1 MSINKELGGRSIMNV
16 KVENIEKN
24 VVKLEITVD
33 SEKFN
38 EAVKKSF
45 KKNAK
50 RFNVPGFRKGKAPLN
65 IIKKYYGEGVLFEDA
80 INFCCEDTY
89 PKAIEENNIK
99 PVDFPQID
107 IIQIGEGK
115 DFIYTAEVTTVP
127 EVKLGE
133 YKGVE
138 VKKVSYEVEDEAVEN
153 ELKSMQQK
161 NARVSVKEEG
171 AIEKGNIAVIDFK
184 GYVDGKAFEGGE
196 AKDYELEIGSGTFIG
211 DFEDQL
217 IGLKKGESKEV
228 NVSFPEEY
236 GREDLNGKPAT
247 FEVTV
252 KDIKIKELP
261 ALDDEFAKEVSEF
274 DTLEEL
280 KSDIK
285 DRMKKELAE
294 KAKAEYEEAVVEKVA
309 ANAEIDI
316 PKVMIEKEI
325 DNMVRDL
332 EMRLKYQGLDLKS
345 YYEFTNSSE
354 EKVKEYMRET
364 AEKRVRT
371 DLIMQEIAK
380 VENIK
385 ATEEELKEKAM
396 EMAKQYGQKDVEK
409 TAELIVNAQKAYLE
423 IDIINGKVLDLLVKN
438 SKEIA

>member
-1 MSINKELGGRSIMNV
+1 MNV

-99 PVDFPQID
+99 PVDYPQID
-107 IIQIGEGK
+107 VVQIGEGK
-115 DFIYTAEVTTVP
+115 DFIYTAEITTVP

-153 ELKSMQQK
+153 ELKSMQEK
-161 NARVSVKEEG
+161 NARVSLKEEG
-171 AIEKGNIAVIDFK
+171 EIEKGNIAIIDFK
-184 GYVDGKAFEGGE
+184 GYVGGEAFEGGE

-217 IGLKKGESKEV
+217 VGLKKDESKKV

-247 FEVTV
+247 FEVTI
-252 KDIKIKELP
+252 KDIKVKELP

-285 DRMKKELAE
+285 DRMKKELSD
-294 KAKAEYEEAVVEKVA
+294 KAKAEYEEAVVEAVA
-309 ANAEIDI
+309 ANAEIEI

-354 EKVKEYMRET
+354 EKVKEYMKET
-364 AEKRVRT
+364 AEKRVKT

-380 VENIK
+380 VEDIK

-396 EMAKQYGQKDVEK
+396 EVAKQYGQKDVEK

-423 IDIINGKVLDLLVKN
+423 IDIVNGKVLDLLVEN

>member
-1 MSINKELGGRSIMNV
+1 MNV

-99 PVDFPQID
+99 PVDYPQID
-107 IIQIGEGK
+107 VVQIGEGK
-115 DFIYTAEVTTVP
+115 DFIYTAEITTVP

-153 ELKSMQQK
+153 ELKSMQEK
-161 NARVSVKEEG
+161 NARVSLKEEG
-171 AIEKGNIAVIDFK
+171 EIEKGNIAIIDFK
-184 GYVDGKAFEGGE
+184 GYVDGEAFEGGE

-217 IGLKKGESKEV
+217 VGLKKDESKKV
-228 NVSFPEEY
+228 DVSFPEEY

-247 FEVTV
+247 FEVTI
-252 KDIKIKELP
+252 KDIKVKELP

-285 DRMKKELAE
+285 DRMKKELSE
-294 KAKAEYEEAVVEKVA
+294 KAKAEYEEAVVEAVA
-309 ANAEIDI
+309 ANTEIEI

-364 AEKRVRT
+364 AEKRVKT

-380 VENIK
+380 VEDIK

-396 EMAKQYGQKDVEK
+396 EVAKQYGQKDIEK

-423 IDIINGKVLDLLVKN
+423 IDIVNGKVLDLLVEN

>member
-1 MSINKELGGRSIMNV
+1 MNV

-99 PVDFPQID
+99 PVDYPQID
-107 IIQIGEGK
+107 VVQIGEGK
-115 DFIYTAEVTTVP
+115 DFIYTAEITTVP

-153 ELKSMQQK
+153 ELKSMQEK
-161 NARVSVKEEG
+161 NARVSLKEEG
-171 AIEKGNIAVIDFK
+171 EIEKGNIAIIDFK
-184 GYVDGKAFEGGE
+184 GYVDGEAFEGGE

-217 IGLKKGESKEV
+217 VGLKKDESKKV
-228 NVSFPEEY
+228 DVSFPEEY

-247 FEVTV
+247 FEVTI
-252 KDIKIKELP
+252 KDIKVKELP

-285 DRMKKELAE
+285 DRMKKELSE
-294 KAKAEYEEAVVEKVA
+294 KAKAEYEEAVVEAVA
-309 ANAEIDI
+309 ANAEIEI

-364 AEKRVRT
+364 AEKRVKT

-380 VENIK
+380 VEDIK

-396 EMAKQYGQKDVEK
+396 EVAKQYGQKDVEK

-423 IDIINGKVLDLLVKN
+423 IDIVNGKVLDLLVEN

>member
-1 MSINKELGGRSIMNV
+1 MNV

-99 PVDFPQID
+99 PVDYPQID
-107 IIQIGEGK
+107 VVQIGEGK
-115 DFIYTAEVTTVP
+115 DFIYIAEITTVP

-153 ELKSMQQK
+153 ELKSMQEK
-161 NARVSVKEEG
+161 NARVSLKEEG
-171 AIEKGNIAVIDFK
+171 EIEKGNIAIIDFK
-184 GYVDGKAFEGGE
+184 GYVDGEAFEGGE

-217 IGLKKGESKEV
+217 VGLKKDESKKV
-228 NVSFPEEY
+228 DVSFPEEY

-247 FEVTV
+247 FEVTI
-252 KDIKIKELP
+252 KDIKVKELP

-285 DRMKKELAE
+285 DRMKKELSE
-294 KAKAEYEEAVVEKVA
+294 KAKAEYEEAVVEAVA
-309 ANAEIDI
+309 ANAEIEI

-364 AEKRVRT
+364 AEKRVKT

-380 VENIK
+380 VEDIK

-396 EMAKQYGQKDVEK
+396 EVAKQYGQKDIEK

-423 IDIINGKVLDLLVKN
+423 IDIVNGKVLDLLVEN

>member
-1 MSINKELGGRSIMNV
+1 MNV

-99 PVDFPQID
+99 TVDYPQID
-107 IIQIGEGK
+107 VVQIGEGK
-115 DFIYTAEVTTVP
+115 EFIYTAEVTTVP

-153 ELKSMQQK
+153 ELKSMQEK
-161 NARVSVKEEG
+161 NARVSIKENGE
-171 AIEKGNIAVIDFK
+171 IEKGNIAIIDFK
-184 GYVDGKAFEGGE
+184 GYVDEKAFEGGE
-196 AKDYELEIGSGTFIG
+196 GKDYELEIGSGTFIG

-217 IGLKKGESKEV
+217 VGLKKGESKKV

-236 GREDLNGKPAT
+236 GREDLNGKPAA

-252 KDIKIKELP
+252 KDIKVKELP

-285 DRMKKELAE
+285 ERMKKELSE
-294 KAKAEYEEAVVEKVA
+294 KAKSEYEEAVVKAVS
-309 ANAEIDI
+309 ANTEIDI
-316 PKVMIEKEI
+316 PKIMIEKEV

-364 AEKRVRT
+364 AEKRVKT
-371 DLIMQEIAK
+371 DLIMQQIAK
-380 VENIK
+380 VEDIK
-385 ATEEELKEKAM
+385 ATEEELKEKAV
-396 EMAKQYGQKDVEK
+396 EVAKQYGQKDVEK
-409 TAELIVNAQKAYLE
+409 TAELIMNAQKAYLE
-423 IDIINGKVLDLLVKN
+423 IDIVNGKVLDLLVNN

>member
-1 MSINKELGGRSIMNV
+1 MNV

-99 PVDFPQID
+99 PVDYPQID
-107 IIQIGEGK
+107 VVQIGEGK
-115 DFIYTAEVTTVP
+115 DFIYTAEITTVP

-133 YKGVE
+133 YNGVE

-153 ELKSMQQK
+153 ELKSMQEK
-161 NARVSVKEEG
+161 NARVSLKEEG
-171 AIEKGNIAVIDFK
+171 EIEKGNIAIIDFK
-184 GYVDGKAFEGGE
+184 GYVDGEAFEGGE

-217 IGLKKGESKEV
+217 VGLKKDESKKV
-228 NVSFPEEY
+228 DVSFPEEY

-247 FEVTV
+247 FEVTI
-252 KDIKIKELP
+252 KDIKVKELP

-285 DRMKKELAE
+285 DRMKKELSE
-294 KAKAEYEEAVVEKVA
+294 KAKAEYEEAVVEAVA
-309 ANAEIDI
+309 ANAEIEI

-364 AEKRVRT
+364 AEKRVKT

-380 VENIK
+380 VEDIK

-396 EMAKQYGQKDVEK
+396 EVAKQYGQKDVEK

-423 IDIINGKVLDLLVKN
+423 IDIVNGKVLDLLVEN

>member
-1 MSINKELGGRSIMNV
+1 MNV

-99 PVDFPQID
+99 PVDYPQID
-107 IIQIGEGK
+107 VVQIGEGK
-115 DFIYTAEVTTVP
+115 DFIYTAEITTVP

-133 YKGVE
+133 YKDVE

-153 ELKSMQQK
+153 ELKSMQEK
-161 NARVSVKEEG
+161 NARVSLKEEG
-171 AIEKGNIAVIDFK
+171 EIEKGNIAIIDFK
-184 GYVDGKAFEGGE
+184 GYVDGEAFEGGE

-217 IGLKKGESKEV
+217 VGLKKDESKKV
-228 NVSFPEEY
+228 DVSFPEEY

-247 FEVTV
+247 FEVTI
-252 KDIKIKELP
+252 KDIKVKELP

-285 DRMKKELAE
+285 DRMKKELSE
-294 KAKAEYEEAVVEKVA
+294 KAKAEYEEAVVEAVA
-309 ANAEIDI
+309 ANAEIEI

-364 AEKRVRT
+364 AEKRVKT

-380 VENIK
+380 VEDIK

-396 EMAKQYGQKDVEK
+396 EVAKQYGQKDIEK

-423 IDIINGKVLDLLVKN
+423 IDIVNGKVLDLLVEN

>member
-1 MSINKELGGRSIMNV
+1 MNV

-89 PKAIEENNIK
+89 PKAIEENSIK
-99 PVDFPQID
+99 PVDYPQID
-107 IIQIGEGK
+107 VVQIGEGK
-115 DFIYTAEVTTVP
+115 DFIYTAEITTVP

-153 ELKSMQQK
+153 ELKSMQEK
-161 NARVSVKEEG
+161 NARVSLKEEG
-171 AIEKGNIAVIDFK
+171 EIEKGNIAIIDFK
-184 GYVDGKAFEGGE
+184 GYVDGEAFEGGE

-217 IGLKKGESKEV
+217 VGLKKDESKKLD
-228 NVSFPEEY
+228 VSFPEEY

-247 FEVTV
+247 FEVTI
-252 KDIKIKELP
+252 KDIKVKELP

-285 DRMKKELAE
+285 DRMKKELSE
-294 KAKAEYEEAVVEKVA
+294 KAKAEYEEAVVEAVA
-309 ANAEIDI
+309 ANAEIEI

-364 AEKRVRT
+364 AEKRVKT

-380 VENIK
+380 VEDIK

-396 EMAKQYGQKDVEK
+396 EVAKQYGQKDIEK
-409 TAELIVNAQKAYLE
+409 TAELIVNAQKEYLE
-423 IDIINGKVLDLLVKN
+423 IDIVNGKVLDLLVEN

>member
-1 MSINKELGGRSIMNV
+1 MNV

-99 PVDFPQID
+99 PVDYPQID
-107 IIQIGEGK
+107 VVQIGEGK

-153 ELKSMQQK
+153 ELKSMQEK
-161 NARVSVKEEG
+161 NARVSLKEEG
-171 AIEKGNIAVIDFK
+171 EIEKGNIAIIDFK

-196 AKDYELEIGSGTFIG
+196 AKDYEIEIGSGTFIG

-217 IGLKKGESKEV
+217 VGLKKDESKEV

-247 FEVTV
+247 FEVTI
-252 KDIKIKELP
+252 KDIKVKELP

-285 DRMKKELAE
+285 DRMKKELSE
-294 KAKAEYEEAVVEKVA
+294 KAKAEYEEAVVEAVG
-309 ANAEIDI
+309 ANAEIEI

-325 DNMVRDL
+325 ENMVRDL

-364 AEKRVRT
+364 AEKRVKT

-380 VENIK
+380 VEDIK

-396 EMAKQYGQKDVEK
+396 EVAKQYGQKDVEK
-409 TAELIVNAQKAYLE
+409 TAELIANAQKAYLE
-423 IDIINGKVLDLLVKN
+423 IDIVNGKVLDLLVEN

>member
-1 MSINKELGGRSIMNV
+1 MNV

-24 VVKLEITVD
+24 IVKLEITVD

-99 PVDFPQID
+99 PVDYPQID
-107 IIQIGEGK
+107 VVQIGEGK
-115 DFIYTAEVTTVP
+115 DFIYTAEITTVP

-153 ELKSMQQK
+153 ELKSMQEK
-161 NARVSVKEEG
+161 NARVSLKEEG
-171 AIEKGNIAVIDFK
+171 EIEKGNIAIIDFK
-184 GYVDGKAFEGGE
+184 GYVDGEAFEGGE

-217 IGLKKGESKEV
+217 VGLKKDESKKV
-228 NVSFPEEY
+228 DVSFPEEY

-285 DRMKKELAE
+285 DRMKKELSE

-364 AEKRVRT
+364 AEKRVKT
-371 DLIMQEIAK
+371 DLIMQQIAK
-380 VENIK
+380 VEDIK

-396 EMAKQYGQKDVEK
+396 EVAKQYGQKDVEK

-423 IDIINGKVLDLLVKN
+423 IDIVNGKVLDLLVQN

>member
-1 MSINKELGGRSIMNV
+1 MNV

-99 PVDFPQID
+99 PVDYPQID
-107 IIQIGEGK
+107 VVQIGEGK
-115 DFIYTAEVTTVP
+115 DFIYTAEITTVP

-153 ELKSMQQK
+153 ELKSMQEK
-161 NARVSVKEEG
+161 NARVSLKEEG
-171 AIEKGNIAVIDFK
+171 EIEKGNIAIIDFK
-184 GYVDGKAFEGGE
+184 GYVDGEAFEGGE

-217 IGLKKGESKEV
+217 VGLKKDESKKV
-228 NVSFPEEY
+228 DVSFPEEY

-247 FEVTV
+247 FEVTI
-252 KDIKIKELP
+252 KDIKVKELP

-285 DRMKKELAE
+285 DRMKKELSE
-294 KAKAEYEEAVVEKVA
+294 KAKAEYEEAVVEAVA
-309 ANAEIDI
+309 ANAEIEI

-354 EKVKEYMRET
+354 EKVKEYMKET
-364 AEKRVRT
+364 AEKRVKT

-380 VENIK
+380 VEDIK

-396 EMAKQYGQKDVEK
+396 EVAKQYGQKDVEK

-423 IDIINGKVLDLLVKN
+423 IDIVNGKVLDLLVEN

>member
-1 MSINKELGGRSIMNV
+1 MNV

-99 PVDFPQID
+99 PVDYPQID
-107 IIQIGEGK
+107 VVQIGEGK

-153 ELKSMQQK
+153 ELKSMQEK
-161 NARVSVKEEG
+161 NARVSLKEEG
-171 AIEKGNIAVIDFK
+171 EIEKGNIAIIDFK

-196 AKDYELEIGSGTFIG
+196 AKDYEIEIGSGTFIG

-217 IGLKKGESKEV
+217 VGLKKDESKEV

-247 FEVTV
+247 FEVTI
-252 KDIKIKELP
+252 KDIKVKELP

-285 DRMKKELAE
+285 DRMKKELSE
-294 KAKAEYEEAVVEKVA
+294 KAKAEYEEAVVEAVG
-309 ANAEIDI
+309 ANAEIEI

-325 DNMVRDL
+325 ENMVRDL

-354 EKVKEYMRET
+354 EKVKEYMRGT
-364 AEKRVRT
+364 AEKRVKT

-380 VENIK
+380 VEDIK

-396 EMAKQYGQKDVEK
+396 EVAKQYGQKDVEK
-409 TAELIVNAQKAYLE
+409 TAELIANAQKAYLE
-423 IDIINGKVLDLLVKN
+423 IDIVNGKVLDLLVES

>member
-1 MSINKELGGRSIMNV
+1 MNV

-99 PVDFPQID
+99 PVDYPQID
-107 IIQIGEGK
+107 VVQIGEGK
-115 DFIYTAEVTTVP
+115 DFIYTAEITTVP

-153 ELKSMQQK
+153 ELKSMQEK
-161 NARVSVKEEG
+161 NARVSLKEEG
-171 AIEKGNIAVIDFK
+171 EIEKGNIAIIDFK
-184 GYVDGKAFEGGE
+184 GYVDGEAFEGGE

-217 IGLKKGESKEV
+217 VGLKKDESKKV

-247 FEVTV
+247 FEVTI
-252 KDIKIKELP
+252 KDIKVKELP

-285 DRMKKELAE
+285 DRMKKELSD
-294 KAKAEYEEAVVEKVA
+294 KAKAEYEEAVVEAVA
-309 ANAEIDI
+309 ANAEIEI

-354 EKVKEYMRET
+354 EKVKEYMKET
-364 AEKRVRT
+364 AEKRVKT

-380 VENIK
+380 VEDIK

-396 EMAKQYGQKDVEK
+396 EVAKQYGQKDVEK

-423 IDIINGKVLDLLVKN
+423 IDIVNGKVLDLLVEN

>member
-1 MSINKELGGRSIMNV
+1 MNV

-99 PVDFPQID
+99 PVDYPQID
-107 IIQIGEGK
+107 VVQIGEGK

-153 ELKSMQQK
+153 ELKSMQEK
-161 NARVSVKEEG
+161 NARVSLKEEG
-171 AIEKGNIAVIDFK
+171 EIEKGNIAIIDFK
-184 GYVDGKAFEGGE
+184 GYVDGEAFEGGE

-217 IGLKKGESKEV
+217 VGLKKDESKKV

-247 FEVTV
+247 FEVTI
-252 KDIKIKELP
+252 KDIKVKELP

-285 DRMKKELAE
+285 DRMKKELSD
-294 KAKAEYEEAVVEKVA
+294 KSKAEYEEAVVEAVA
-309 ANAEIDI
+309 ANAEIEI

-354 EKVKEYMRET
+354 EKVKEYMKET
-364 AEKRVRT
+364 AEKRVKT

-380 VENIK
+380 VEDIK

-396 EMAKQYGQKDVEK
+396 EVAKQYGQKDVEK

-423 IDIINGKVLDLLVKN
+423 IDIVNGKVLDLLVEN

>member
-1 MSINKELGGRSIMNV
+1 MNV

-99 PVDFPQID
+99 PVDYPQID
-107 IIQIGEGK
+107 VVQIGEGK

-127 EVKLGE
+127 KVKLGE

-153 ELKSMQQK
+153 ELKSMQEK
-161 NARVSVKEEG
+161 NARVSLKEEG
-171 AIEKGNIAVIDFK
+171 EIEKGNIAIIDFK

-196 AKDYELEIGSGTFIG
+196 AKDYEIEIGSGTFIG

-217 IGLKKGESKEV
+217 VGLKKDESKEV

-247 FEVTV
+247 FEVTI
-252 KDIKIKELP
+252 KDIKVKELP

-285 DRMKKELAE
+285 DRMKKELSE
-294 KAKAEYEEAVVEKVA
+294 KAKAEYEEAVVEAVG
-309 ANAEIDI
+309 ANAEIEI

-325 DNMVRDL
+325 ENMVRDL

-364 AEKRVRT
+364 AEKRVKT

-380 VENIK
+380 VEDIK

-396 EMAKQYGQKDVEK
+396 EVAKQYGQKDVEK
-409 TAELIVNAQKAYLE
+409 TAELIANAQKAYLE
-423 IDIINGKVLDLLVKN
+423 IDIVNGKVLDLLVEN

>member
-1 MSINKELGGRSIMNV
+1 MNV

-99 PVDFPQID
+99 PVDYPQID
-107 IIQIGEGK
+107 VVQIGEGK
-115 DFIYTAEVTTVP
+115 DFIYTAEITTVP

-153 ELKSMQQK
+153 ELKSMQEK
-161 NARVSVKEEG
+161 NARVSLKEEG
-171 AIEKGNIAVIDFK
+171 EIEKGNIAIIDFK
-184 GYVDGKAFEGGE
+184 GYVDGEAFEGGE

-217 IGLKKGESKEV
+217 VGLKKDESKKV
-228 NVSFPEEY
+228 DVSFPEEY

-247 FEVTV
+247 FEVTI
-252 KDIKIKELP
+252 KDIKVKELP

-285 DRMKKELAE
+285 DRMKKELSE
-294 KAKAEYEEAVVEKVA
+294 KAKSEYEEAVVEAVA
-309 ANAEIDI
+309 ANAEIEI

-364 AEKRVRT
+364 AEKRVKT

-380 VENIK
+380 VEDIK

-396 EMAKQYGQKDVEK
+396 EVAKQYGQKDIEK

-423 IDIINGKVLDLLVKN
+423 IDIVNGKVLDLLVEN

>member
-1 MSINKELGGRSIMNV
+1 MNV

-99 PVDFPQID
+99 PVDYPQID
-107 IIQIGEGK
+107 VVRIGEGK

-153 ELKSMQQK
+153 ELKSMQEK
-161 NARVSVKEEG
+161 NARVSLKEEG
-171 AIEKGNIAVIDFK
+171 EIEKGNIAIIDFK

-196 AKDYELEIGSGTFIG
+196 AKDYEIEIGSGTFIG

-217 IGLKKGESKEV
+217 VGLKKDESKEV

-247 FEVTV
+247 FEVTI
-252 KDIKIKELP
+252 KDIKVKELP

-285 DRMKKELAE
+285 DRMKKELSE
-294 KAKAEYEEAVVEKVA
+294 KAKAEYEEAVVEAVG
-309 ANAEIDI
+309 ANAEIEI

-325 DNMVRDL
+325 ENMVRDL

-364 AEKRVRT
+364 AEKRVKT

-380 VENIK
+380 VEDIK

-396 EMAKQYGQKDVEK
+396 EVAKQYGQKDVEK
-409 TAELIVNAQKAYLE
+409 TAELIANAQKAYLE
-423 IDIINGKVLDLLVKN
+423 IDIVNGKVLDLLVES

>member
-1 MSINKELGGRSIMNV
+1 MNV

-99 PVDFPQID
+99 PVDYPQID
-107 IIQIGEGK
+107 VVQIGEGK

-153 ELKSMQQK
+153 ELKSMQEK
-161 NARVSVKEEG
+161 NARVSLKEEG
-171 AIEKGNIAVIDFK
+171 EIEKGNIAIIDFK
-184 GYVDGKAFEGGE
+184 GYVDGEAFEGGE

-217 IGLKKGESKEV
+217 VGLKKDESKKV

-247 FEVTV
+247 FEVTI
-252 KDIKIKELP
+252 KDIKVKELP

-285 DRMKKELAE
+285 DRMKKELSD
-294 KAKAEYEEAVVEKVA
+294 KAKAEYEEAVVEAVA
-309 ANAEIDI
+309 ANAEIEI

-354 EKVKEYMRET
+354 EKVKEYMKET
-364 AEKRVRT
+364 AEKRVKT

-380 VENIK
+380 VEDIK

-396 EMAKQYGQKDVEK
+396 EVAKQYGQKDVEK

-423 IDIINGKVLDLLVKN
+423 IDIVNGKVLDLLVEN

>member
-1 MSINKELGGRSIMNV
+1 MNV

-99 PVDFPQID
+99 PVDYPQID
-107 IIQIGEGK
+107 VVQIGEGK

-153 ELKSMQQK
+153 ELKSMQEK
-161 NARVSVKEEG
+161 NARVSLKEEG
-171 AIEKGNIAVIDFK
+171 EIEKGNIAIIDFK

-196 AKDYELEIGSGTFIG
+196 AKDYEIEIGSGTFIG

-217 IGLKKGESKEV
+217 VGLKKDESKEV

-247 FEVTV
+247 FEVTI
-252 KDIKIKELP
+252 KDIKVKELP

-285 DRMKKELAE
+285 DRMKKELSE
-294 KAKAEYEEAVVEKVA
+294 KAKAEYEEAVVEAVGV
-309 ANAEIDI
+309 NAEIEI

-325 DNMVRDL
+325 ENMVRDL

-364 AEKRVRT
+364 AEKRVKT

-380 VENIK
+380 VEDIK

-396 EMAKQYGQKDVEK
+396 EVAKQYGQKDVEK
-409 TAELIVNAQKAYLE
+409 TAELIANAQKAYLE
-423 IDIINGKVLDLLVKN
+423 IDIVNGKVLDLLVEN